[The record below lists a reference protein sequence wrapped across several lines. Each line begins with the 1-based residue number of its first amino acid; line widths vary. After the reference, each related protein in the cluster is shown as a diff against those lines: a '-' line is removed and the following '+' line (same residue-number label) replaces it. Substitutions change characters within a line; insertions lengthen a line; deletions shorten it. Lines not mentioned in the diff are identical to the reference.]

1 MAKWADQK
9 KRYKQYKARVE
20 KLPPDYRA
28 AIEAVE
34 RYAVR
39 FGPGTGE
46 SLVPML
52 EDLVQVFEKG
62 AADDTPI
69 RTIVGDDPVQFVEDF
84 LKNYPASEWISSE
97 QQRLVEAIDRAA
109 ASGAHTGSGRTS

>member
-9 KRYKQYKARVE
+9 KRDKQYKARVGQ
-20 KLPPDYRA
+20 LPASYRA

-52 EDLVQVFEKG
+52 EDLVEVFEKG
-62 AADDTPI
+62 AANDTPI
-69 RTIVGDDPVQFVEDF
+69 RAIVGDDPVQFVEDF
-84 LKNYPASEWISSE
+84 LRNYPASEWIGSE
-97 QQRLVEAIDRAA
+97 QQRLVEAIDKAA
-109 ASGAHTGSGRTS
+109 ATGADPA